1 MKTQATDSVKLGTFV
16 LSGILILILT
26 LYMIGK
32 NRGMFTDS
40 FELKTHFRA
49 VNGLISGNN
58 IRYAGIE
65 IGAVESVV
73 FLNDTTIEVNMNIQT
88 KMRNIIRRNAVASLG
103 TDGLIGNR
111 VVNIFPGQGDA
122 PLANVG
128 DVLPSK
134 EEVSTDAMLQ
144 TLSHTNNNIADIA
157 EDLKV
162 TVRHIRNSAQLARL
176 LDDQSLSDNLKAA
189 LIHLH
194 ETTEQTSTLMSDV
207 HQTFARATQNKG
219 TLATLFTDT
228 SMAQQV
234 NQTLDN
240 IKDVEK
246 SAERLVQNLDQVV
259 LSLDKDLSQRK
270 GTLGVLL
277 KDTVMA
283 ESLRNTLNN
292 VEESTE
298 ALKLNMEA
306 LKHNFLLRGYF
317 RKMEK
322 QKKRQ

>member
-1 MKTQATDSVKLGTFV
+1 MKTQATDSVKLGMFV
-16 LSGILILILT
+16 LTGIVVLILT

-58 IRYAGIE
+58 VRYAGIE

-111 VVNIFPGQGDA
+111 VVNIFPGKGEA

-128 DVLPSK
+128 DVLPSQ
-134 EEVSTDAMLQ
+134 EEVSTDAMLR
-144 TLSHTNNNIADIA
+144 TLTHTNDNIAAIA

-162 TVRHIRNSAQLARL
+162 TVHHIRNSAQLARL
-176 LDDQSLSDNLKAA
+176 LDDQSLSDNLKSA

-194 ETTEQTSTLMSDV
+194 ETTEQTSTLMTDV

-219 TLATLFTDT
+219 TLVTLFTDT

-270 GTLGVLL
+270 GTLGILF

-322 QKKRQ
+322 EKKH

>member
-1 MKTQATDSVKLGTFV
+1 MKTQATDSVKLGMFV
-16 LSGILILILT
+16 LTGIVVLILT

-111 VVNIFPGQGDA
+111 VVNIFPGLGEA

-128 DVLPSK
+128 DVLPSQ
-134 EEVSTDAMLQ
+134 EEVSTDAMLR
-144 TLSHTNNNIADIA
+144 TLTHTNDNIAAIA
-157 EDLKV
+157 EDLRL
-162 TVRHIRNSAQLARL
+162 TVHHVSTSAQLTRL
-176 LDDQSLSDNLKAA
+176 LDDLSLSNNLKAS
-189 LIHLH
+189 LQHLH
-194 ETTEQTSTLMSDV
+194 ETTEQTSALMSDLT
-207 HQTFARATQNKG
+207 QTFAKATKNQG
-219 TLATLFTDT
+219 TLATVFTDT
-228 SMAQQV
+228 TMAGQLK
-234 NQTLDN
+234 QTLQN
-240 IKDVEK
+240 IQTVEGN
-246 SAERLVQNLDQVV
+246 AVRLVQNLNQTI
-259 LSLDKDLSQRK
+259 SSIDKDLNQNK

-277 KDTVMA
+277 KDTTLSN
-283 ESLRNTLNN
+283 SLRHTLSN

-306 LKHNFLLRGYF
+306 LKHNFLFRGYF
-317 RKMEK
+317 KKMEK
-322 QKKRQ
+322 QKKQ

>member
-128 DVLPSK
+128 DVLPSQ

>member
-1 MKTQATDSVKLGTFV
+1 MKTQTTDSVKLGMFV
-16 LSGILILILT
+16 LTGIVVLILT

-58 IRYAGIE
+58 VRYAGIE

-88 KMRNIIRRNAVASLG
+88 KMRGIIRRNAVASLG

-111 VVNIFPGQGDA
+111 VVNIFPGLGEA
-122 PLANVG
+122 LLANVG
-128 DVLPSK
+128 DVLPSQ
-134 EEVSTDAMLQ
+134 EEVSTDAMLR
-144 TLSHTNNNIADIA
+144 TLTHTNDNIAAIA
-157 EDLKV
+157 EDLRI
-162 TVRHIRNSAQLARL
+162 TVHHVNTSAQLTRL
-176 LDDQSLSDNLKAA
+176 LDDLSLSNNLKAS
-189 LIHLH
+189 LQHLH
-194 ETTEQTSTLMSDV
+194 ETTEQTSALMSDV
-207 HQTFARATQNKG
+207 NRTFAKATKNEG

-228 SMAQQV
+228 TLARQFK
-234 NQTLDN
+234 QTLQN
-240 IKDVEK
+240 IQTVEGN
-246 SAERLVQNLDQVV
+246 ADRLVQNLNQVISSV
-259 LSLDKDLSQRK
+259 DKDLNQNK
-270 GTLGVLL
+270 GTIGVLL
-277 KDTVMA
+277 KDSTL
-283 ESLRNTLNN
+283 SNGLRHTLNN

-306 LKHNFLLRGYF
+306 LKHNFLFRGYF

-322 QKKRQ
+322 QKKQ

>member
-1 MKTQATDSVKLGTFV
+1 MKTQTTDSVKLGMFV
-16 LSGILILILT
+16 LTGIVVLILT

-58 IRYAGIE
+58 VRYAGIE

-88 KMRNIIRRNAVASLG
+88 KMRGIIRRNAIASLG

-111 VVNIFPGQGDA
+111 VVNIFPGLGEA

-128 DVLPSK
+128 EVLPSQ
-134 EEVSTDAMLQ
+134 EEVSTDAMLR
-144 TLSHTNNNIADIA
+144 TLTHTNDNIAAIA
-157 EDLKV
+157 EDLRL
-162 TVRHIRNSAQLARL
+162 TVHHVSTSAQLTRL
-176 LDDQSLSDNLKAA
+176 LDDLSLSSNLKAS
-189 LIHLH
+189 LQHLH
-194 ETTEQTSTLMSDV
+194 ETTEQSAALMSEV
-207 HQTFARATQNKG
+207 NRTFAKATKSEG

-228 SMAQQV
+228 TIARQF
-234 NQTLDN
+234 NQTLQN
-240 IKDVEK
+240 IQTVEGN
-246 SAERLVQNLDQVV
+246 ANRLVQNLNQVISSV
-259 LSLDKDLSQRK
+259 DKDLNQNK

-277 KDTVMA
+277 KDTTLSN
-283 ESLRNTLNN
+283 SLRHTLNN
-292 VEESTE
+292 VEESTD

-317 RKMEK
+317 KKMEK
-322 QKKRQ
+322 QKKQ

>member
-1 MKTQATDSVKLGTFV
+1 MKTQATDSVKLGMFV
-16 LSGILILILT
+16 LTGIVVLILT

-58 IRYAGIE
+58 VRYAGIE

-111 VVNIFPGQGDA
+111 VVNIFPGLGDA

-128 DVLPSK
+128 DVLPSQ
-134 EEVSTDAMLQ
+134 EEVSTDAMLR
-144 TLSHTNNNIADIA
+144 TLTHTNDNIAAIA
-157 EDLKV
+157 EDLRL
-162 TVRHIRNSAQLARL
+162 TVHHVSTSAQLTRL
-176 LDDQSLSDNLKAA
+176 LDDLSLSNELKAS
-189 LIHLH
+189 LQHLH
-194 ETTEQTSTLMSDV
+194 ETTEQSAALMSDLT
-207 HQTFARATQNKG
+207 QTFAKATKNEG

-228 SMAQQV
+228 TIAGQLK
-234 NQTLDN
+234 QTLEN
-240 IKDVEK
+240 IQTIEGN
-246 SAERLVQNLDQVV
+246 AGRLVQNLNQTI
-259 LSLDKDLSQRK
+259 SSIDKDLNQNK
-270 GTLGVLL
+270 GTLGLLL
-277 KDTVMA
+277 KDTTLSN
-283 ESLRNTLNN
+283 SLRHTLNN
-292 VEESTE
+292 VEESTD

-306 LKHNFLLRGYF
+306 LKHNFLFRGYF
-317 RKMEK
+317 KKMEK
-322 QKKRQ
+322 QKKQ

>member
-1 MKTQATDSVKLGTFV
+1 MKTQTTDSVKLGMFV
-16 LSGILILILT
+16 LTGIVVLILT

-58 IRYAGIE
+58 VRYAGIE

-88 KMRNIIRRNAVASLG
+88 KMRGIIRRNAIASLG

-111 VVNIFPGQGDA
+111 VVNIFPGLGEA

-128 DVLPSK
+128 EVLPSQ
-134 EEVSTDAMLQ
+134 EEVSTDAMLR
-144 TLSHTNNNIADIA
+144 TLTHTNDNIAAIA
-157 EDLKV
+157 EDLRL
-162 TVRHIRNSAQLARL
+162 TVHHVSTSAQLTRL
-176 LDDQSLSDNLKAA
+176 LDDLSLSSNLKAS
-189 LIHLH
+189 LQHLH
-194 ETTEQTSTLMSDV
+194 ETTEQSAALMSEV
-207 HQTFARATQNKG
+207 NRTFAKATKNEG

-228 SMAQQV
+228 TIARQF
-234 NQTLDN
+234 NQTLQN
-240 IKDVEK
+240 IQTVEGN
-246 SAERLVQNLDQVV
+246 ANRLVQNLNQVISSV
-259 LSLDKDLSQRK
+259 DKDLNQNK

-277 KDTVMA
+277 KDTTLSN
-283 ESLRNTLNN
+283 SLRHTLNN
-292 VEESTE
+292 VEESTD

-317 RKMEK
+317 KKMEK
-322 QKKRQ
+322 QKKQ

>member
-1 MKTQATDSVKLGTFV
+1 MKTQATDSVKLGMFV
-16 LSGILILILT
+16 LGGILLLILT

-58 IRYAGIE
+58 VRYAGIE

-88 KMRNIIRRNAVASLG
+88 KMRNIIRRNAIASLG

-111 VVNIFPGQGDA
+111 VVNIFPGLGNA
-122 PLANVG
+122 PLARVG
-128 DVLPSK
+128 DVLPSQ
-134 EEVSTDAMLQ
+134 EEVSTDAMLR
-144 TLSHTNNNIADIA
+144 TLSHTNENIAVIA
-157 EDLKV
+157 EDLRV
-162 TVRHIRNSAQLARL
+162 TVRHVSTSAQLTRL
-176 LDDQSLSDNLKAA
+176 LDDLSLSNELKAS
-189 LIHLH
+189 LVHLH
-194 ETTEQTSTLMSDV
+194 ETTEQTSALMSELTRD
-207 HQTFARATQNKG
+207 FAKATKNEG

-228 SMAQQV
+228 TMAGQV
-234 NQTLDN
+234 KQTLQN
-240 IKDVEK
+240 FQTVEGN
-246 SAERLVQNLDQVV
+246 AERLVQNLDKVI
-259 LSLDKDLSQRK
+259 SSIDKDLNQSK
-270 GTLGVLL
+270 GTLGALL
-277 KDTVMA
+277 KDTTLSN
-283 ESLRNTLNN
+283 SLRHTLSN
-292 VEESTE
+292 VEESTD

-306 LKHNFLLRGYF
+306 LKHNFLFRGYF

>member
-1 MKTQATDSVKLGTFV
+1 MKTQATDSVKLGMFV
-16 LSGILILILT
+16 LTGIVVLILT

-58 IRYAGIE
+58 VRYAGIE

-88 KMRNIIRRNAVASLG
+88 KMRGIIRRNAVASLG

-111 VVNIFPGQGDA
+111 VVNIFPGLGEA

-128 DVLPSK
+128 DVLPSQ
-134 EEVSTDAMLQ
+134 EEVSTDAMLR
-144 TLSHTNNNIADIA
+144 TLTHTNDNIAAIA
-157 EDLKV
+157 EDLRI
-162 TVRHIRNSAQLARL
+162 TVHHVSTSAQLTRL
-176 LDDQSLSDNLKAA
+176 LDDLSLSNNLKAS
-189 LIHLH
+189 LQHLH
-194 ETTEQTSTLMSDV
+194 ETTEQTSALMSDV
-207 HQTFARATQNKG
+207 NRTFAKATKNEG

-228 SMAQQV
+228 TLAGQLK
-234 NQTLDN
+234 QTLQN
-240 IKDVEK
+240 IQTVEGN
-246 SAERLVQNLDQVV
+246 ADRLVQNLNQVISSV
-259 LSLDKDLSQRK
+259 DNDLNQNK
-270 GTLGVLL
+270 GTIGVLL
-277 KDTVMA
+277 KDTTL
-283 ESLRNTLNN
+283 SNGLRHTLNN
-292 VEESTE
+292 VEESTD

-306 LKHNFLLRGYF
+306 LKHNFLFRGYF

-322 QKKRQ
+322 QKKQ

>member
-1 MKTQATDSVKLGTFV
+1 MKTQTTDSVKLGMFV
-16 LSGILILILT
+16 LTGIVVLILT

-58 IRYAGIE
+58 VRYAGIE

-88 KMRNIIRRNAVASLG
+88 KMRGIIRRNAVASLG

-111 VVNIFPGQGDA
+111 VVNIFPGLGEA

-128 DVLPSK
+128 DVLPSQ
-134 EEVSTDAMLQ
+134 EEVSTDAMLR
-144 TLSHTNNNIADIA
+144 TLTHTNDNIAAIA
-157 EDLKV
+157 EDLRI
-162 TVRHIRNSAQLARL
+162 TVHHVNTSAQLTRL
-176 LDDQSLSDNLKAA
+176 LDDLSLSNNLKAS
-189 LIHLH
+189 LQHLH
-194 ETTEQTSTLMSDV
+194 ETTEQTSALMSDV
-207 HQTFARATQNKG
+207 NRTFAKATKNEG

-228 SMAQQV
+228 TLARQFK
-234 NQTLDN
+234 QTLQN
-240 IKDVEK
+240 IQTVEGN
-246 SAERLVQNLDQVV
+246 ADRLVQNLNQVISSV
-259 LSLDKDLSQRK
+259 DKDLNQNK
-270 GTLGVLL
+270 GTIGVLL
-277 KDTVMA
+277 KDSTL
-283 ESLRNTLNN
+283 SNGLRHTLNN

-306 LKHNFLLRGYF
+306 LKHNFLFRGYF

-322 QKKRQ
+322 QKKQ

>member
-1 MKTQATDSVKLGTFV
+1 MKTQKNETVRLGIFV
-16 LSGILILILT
+16 LSGLLLLILT

-40 FELKTHFRA
+40 FVLKTHFRA

-88 KMRNIIRRNAVASLG
+88 KMSNIIRQNAVASLG

-111 VVNIFPGQGDA
+111 VVNISPGLGEA
-122 PLANVG
+122 PLAVVG
-128 DVLPSK
+128 DVLPSQ
-134 EEVSTDAMLQ
+134 EEVSTDAMLR
-144 TLSHTNNNIADIA
+144 TLAHTNDNIAVIA
-157 EDLKV
+157 EDLRV
-162 TVRHIRNSAQLARL
+162 TVHHVSTSAQLTRL
-176 LDDQSLSDNLKAA
+176 LDDLSLSNNLKAS
-189 LIHLH
+189 LQHLH
-194 ETTEQTSTLMSDV
+194 ETTEQSAVLMADLT
-207 HQTFARATQNKG
+207 QTFAKATKQEG
-219 TLATLFTDT
+219 TLATFFTDT
-228 SMAQQV
+228 TLAGQLK
-234 NQTLDN
+234 QTLQN
-240 IKDVEK
+240 IQTVEGN
-246 SAERLVQNLDQVV
+246 AERLMQNLNQTISNV
-259 LSLDKDLSQRK
+259 DKDLNQNK

-277 KDTVMA
+277 KDTTLSN
-283 ESLRNTLNN
+283 SLRHTLNN

-317 RKMEK
+317 KKMEK
-322 QKKRQ
+322 QKKQ

>member
-1 MKTQATDSVKLGTFV
+1 MKTQATDSVKLGMFV
-16 LSGILILILT
+16 LGGILLLILT

-58 IRYAGIE
+58 VRYAGIE

-88 KMRNIIRRNAVASLG
+88 KMRNIIRRNAIASLG

-111 VVNIFPGQGDA
+111 VVNIFPGLGNA
-122 PLANVG
+122 PLARVG
-128 DVLPSK
+128 DVLPSQ
-134 EEVSTDAMLQ
+134 EEVSTDAMLR
-144 TLSHTNNNIADIA
+144 TLSHTNENIAVIA
-157 EDLKV
+157 EDLRV
-162 TVRHIRNSAQLARL
+162 TVHHVSTSAQLTRL
-176 LDDQSLSDNLKAA
+176 LDDLSLSNELKAS
-189 LIHLH
+189 LVHLH
-194 ETTEQTSTLMSDV
+194 ETTEQTSALMSELTRD
-207 HQTFARATQNKG
+207 FAKATKNEG

-228 SMAQQV
+228 TMAGQV
-234 NQTLDN
+234 KQTLQN
-240 IKDVEK
+240 IQTVEGN
-246 SAERLVQNLDQVV
+246 AERLVQNLDKVI
-259 LSLDKDLSQRK
+259 SSIDKDLNQNK
-270 GTLGVLL
+270 GTLGALL
-277 KDTVMA
+277 KDTTLSN
-283 ESLRNTLNN
+283 SLRHTLSN
-292 VEESTE
+292 VEESTD

>member
-1 MKTQATDSVKLGTFV
+1 MKTQTTDSVKLGMFV
-16 LSGILILILT
+16 LTGIVVLILT

-111 VVNIFPGQGDA
+111 VVNIFPGLGEA

-128 DVLPSK
+128 DVLPSQ
-134 EEVSTDAMLQ
+134 EEVSTDAMLR
-144 TLSHTNNNIADIA
+144 TLAHTNDNIAVIA
-157 EDLKV
+157 EDLRLTIHHV
-162 TVRHIRNSAQLARL
+162 NTSAQLTRL
-176 LDDQSLSDNLKAA
+176 LDDLSLSNNLKAS
-189 LIHLH
+189 LQHLH
-194 ETTEQTSTLMSDV
+194 ETTEQTSTLMSDLTR
-207 HQTFARATQNKG
+207 TFAKATKSEG
-219 TLATLFTDT
+219 TLASLFTDT
-228 SMAQQV
+228 TMAGQLK
-234 NQTLDN
+234 QTLQN
-240 IKDVEK
+240 IQKVEGN
-246 SAERLVQNLDQVV
+246 AERLVQNLNQTI
-259 LSLDKDLSQRK
+259 SSIDKDLNQNK
-270 GTLGVLL
+270 GTLGLLL
-277 KDTVMA
+277 KDTTLSN
-283 ESLRNTLNN
+283 SLRHTLNN
-292 VEESTE
+292 VEESTG

-306 LKHNFLLRGYF
+306 LKHNFLFRGYF
-317 RKMEK
+317 KKMEK
-322 QKKRQ
+322 QKKQ

>member
-1 MKTQATDSVKLGTFV
+1 MKTQATDSVKLGMFV
-16 LSGILILILT
+16 LSGIVVLILT

-111 VVNIFPGQGDA
+111 VVNIFPGLGEA

-128 DVLPSK
+128 DVLPSQ
-134 EEVSTDAMLQ
+134 EEVSTDAMLR
-144 TLSHTNNNIADIA
+144 TLAHTNDNIAVIA
-157 EDLKV
+157 EDLRLTIHHV
-162 TVRHIRNSAQLARL
+162 STSAQLTRL
-176 LDDQSLSDNLKAA
+176 LDDLSLSNELKAS
-189 LIHLH
+189 LQHLH
-194 ETTEQTSTLMSDV
+194 ETTEQSSALMSDLT
-207 HQTFARATQNKG
+207 QTFAKATKSEG

-228 SMAQQV
+228 TIAGQLK
-234 NQTLDN
+234 QTVQN
-240 IKDVEK
+240 IQTIEGN
-246 SAERLVQNLDQVV
+246 AGRLVQNLNQTI
-259 LSLDKDLSQRK
+259 SSIDKDLNQNK
-270 GTLGVLL
+270 GTLGLLL
-277 KDTVMA
+277 KDTTLSN
-283 ESLRNTLNN
+283 SLRHTLSN

-306 LKHNFLLRGYF
+306 LKHNFLFRGYF
-317 RKMEK
+317 KKMEK
-322 QKKRQ
+322 QKKQ

>member
-1 MKTQATDSVKLGTFV
+1 MKTQATDSVKLGMFV
-16 LSGILILILT
+16 LTGILVLILT

-58 IRYAGIE
+58 VRYAGIE

-88 KMRNIIRRNAVASLG
+88 KMRGIIRSNAIASLG

-111 VVNIFPGQGDA
+111 VVNIFPGLGEA

-128 DVLPSK
+128 DVLPSQ
-134 EEVSTDAMLQ
+134 EEVSTDAMLR
-144 TLSHTNNNIADIA
+144 TLAHTNDNIAVIA
-157 EDLKV
+157 EDLRLTIHHV
-162 TVRHIRNSAQLARL
+162 NTSAQLTRL
-176 LDDQSLSDNLKAA
+176 LDDLSLSNNLKAS
-189 LIHLH
+189 LQHLH
-194 ETTEQTSTLMSDV
+194 ETTEQTSALMSDITR
-207 HQTFARATQNKG
+207 TFAKATKQEG

-228 SMAQQV
+228 TMAGQLK
-234 NQTLDN
+234 QTLQN
-240 IKDVEK
+240 IQTVEGN
-246 SAERLVQNLDQVV
+246 AERLVQNLNQTISSV
-259 LSLDKDLSQRK
+259 DKDLNQNK

-277 KDTVMA
+277 RDTTLSN
-283 ESLRNTLNN
+283 SLRHTLNN
-292 VEESTE
+292 VEESTD

-306 LKHNFLLRGYF
+306 LKHNFLFRGYF
-317 RKMEK
+317 KKMEK

>member
-1 MKTQATDSVKLGTFV
+1 MKTQATDSVKLGMFV
-16 LSGILILILT
+16 LTGIVVLILT

-111 VVNIFPGQGDA
+111 VVNIFPGLGEA

-128 DVLPSK
+128 DVLPSQ
-134 EEVSTDAMLQ
+134 EEVSTDAMLR
-144 TLSHTNNNIADIA
+144 TLTHTNDNIAAIA
-157 EDLKV
+157 EDLRL
-162 TVRHIRNSAQLARL
+162 TVHHISTSAQLTRL
-176 LDDQSLSDNLKAA
+176 LDDLSLSNNLKAS
-189 LIHLH
+189 LQHLH
-194 ETTEQTSTLMSDV
+194 ETTEQTSALMSDLT
-207 HQTFARATQNKG
+207 QTFAKATKNKG
-219 TLATLFTDT
+219 TLATVFTDT
-228 SMAQQV
+228 TLARQFK
-234 NQTLDN
+234 QTLQN
-240 IKDVEK
+240 IQTVEGN
-246 SAERLVQNLDQVV
+246 ADRLVQNLNQTI
-259 LSLDKDLSQRK
+259 SSIDKDLNQNK

-277 KDTVMA
+277 KDTTLSN
-283 ESLRNTLNN
+283 SLRHTLSN

-306 LKHNFLLRGYF
+306 LKHNFLFRGYF
-317 RKMEK
+317 KKMEK
-322 QKKRQ
+322 QKKQ

>member
-1 MKTQATDSVKLGTFV
+1 MKTQATDSVKLGMFV
-16 LSGILILILT
+16 LTGIVVLILT

-58 IRYAGIE
+58 VRYAGIE

-111 VVNIFPGQGDA
+111 VVNIFPGLGEA

-128 DVLPSK
+128 DVLPSQ
-134 EEVSTDAMLQ
+134 EEVSTDAMLR
-144 TLSHTNNNIADIA
+144 TLAHTNDNIAVIA
-157 EDLKV
+157 EDLRV
-162 TVRHIRNSAQLARL
+162 TVRHVSTSAQLTRL
-176 LDDQSLSDNLKAA
+176 LDDLSLSNELKAS
-189 LIHLH
+189 LQHLH
-194 ETTEQTSTLMSDV
+194 ETTEQSAALMSDLT
-207 HQTFARATQNKG
+207 QTFAKATKNEG

-228 SMAQQV
+228 TLAGQV
-234 NQTLDN
+234 KQTLQN
-240 IKDVEK
+240 IQTIEGN
-246 SAERLVQNLDQVV
+246 AERLVQNLNQTI
-259 LSLDKDLSQRK
+259 SSIDKDLHQNK
-270 GTLGVLL
+270 GTLGLLL
-277 KDTVMA
+277 KDTILSN
-283 ESLRNTLNN
+283 SLRHTLNN

-306 LKHNFLLRGYF
+306 LKHNFLFRGYF
-317 RKMEK
+317 KRMEK
-322 QKKRQ
+322 RGR

>member
-1 MKTQATDSVKLGTFV
+1 MKTQKNETVRLGIFV
-16 LSGILILILT
+16 LSGLLLLILT

-40 FELKTHFRA
+40 FVLKTHFRA

-88 KMRNIIRRNAVASLG
+88 KMSNIIRQNAVASLG

-111 VVNIFPGQGDA
+111 VVNISPGLGEA
-122 PLANVG
+122 PLAKVG
-128 DVLPSK
+128 DVLPSQ
-134 EEVSTDAMLQ
+134 EEVSTDAMLR
-144 TLSHTNNNIADIA
+144 TLAHTNDNIAVIA
-157 EDLKV
+157 EDLRV
-162 TVRHIRNSAQLARL
+162 TVHHVSTSAQLTRL
-176 LDDQSLSDNLKAA
+176 LDDLSLSNNLKAS
-189 LIHLH
+189 LQHLH
-194 ETTEQTSTLMSDV
+194 ETTEQSAVLMADLT
-207 HQTFARATQNKG
+207 QTFAKATKQEG
-219 TLATLFTDT
+219 TLATFFTDT
-228 SMAQQV
+228 TLAGQLK
-234 NQTLDN
+234 QTLQN
-240 IKDVEK
+240 IQTVEGN
-246 SAERLVQNLDQVV
+246 AERLMQNLNQTISNV
-259 LSLDKDLSQRK
+259 DKDLNQNK

-277 KDTVMA
+277 KDTTLSN
-283 ESLRNTLNN
+283 SLRHTLNN

-317 RKMEK
+317 KKMEK
-322 QKKRQ
+322 QKKQ